1 MFSFTLGA
9 DLGAMAGGGAVADN
23 IFIRE
28 RDDPSPPGQKL
39 PFFHADLNFALTG
52 FTGSARFGFL
62 GVTTKNGTVNATP
75 AFDIRLNDPNMDNK
89 LTIKEIV
96 DTVLANPLDLLTTS
110 LGGTGSASFQ
120 LSASMGRFSIPASSD
135 TEVTI
140 SVPDFSQPENV
151 IVTLPS
157 TAIFDDIANF
167 NNMDAASF
175 ASLFGR
181 ISNFLD
187 SVRNTRLAELDI
199 PFTDANVG
207 DLLDLQ
213 DAFADLVLFED
224 GGSETTDS
232 KILLNDMAMALASAG
247 LAGRIRA

>member
-1 MFSFTLGA
+1 M
-9 DLGAMAGGGAVADN
+9 
-23 IFIRE
+23 
-28 RDDPSPPGQKL
+28 
-39 PFFHADLNFALTG
+39 
-52 FTGSARFGFL
+52 
-62 GVTTKNGTVNATP
+62 NATP

-120 LSASMGRFSIPASSD
+120 LSASIGGFSIPASSD

-175 ASLFGR
+175 ASLLGR

-187 SVRNTRLAELDI
+187 SVRNTRLAELTFRS
-199 PFTDANVG
+199 PTPMSATCSTCRTRSPT
-207 DLLDLQ
+207 LCC
-213 DAFADLVLFED
+213 
-224 GGSETTDS
+224 SR
-232 KILLNDMAMALASAG
+232 MAAAKPPTARSC
-247 LAGRIRA
+247 